1 MHPKTKTDVE
11 KISLRAT
18 ENNEEAYWKKDCKEK
33 DQAHITFNRE
43 LPTIE
48 QLTQLLMT
56 EAMKRANNNKSIA
69 AEMLGMSL

>member
-48 QLTQLLMT
+48 QLTQLLL
-56 EAMKRANNNKSIA
+56 I
-69 AEMLGMSL
+69 